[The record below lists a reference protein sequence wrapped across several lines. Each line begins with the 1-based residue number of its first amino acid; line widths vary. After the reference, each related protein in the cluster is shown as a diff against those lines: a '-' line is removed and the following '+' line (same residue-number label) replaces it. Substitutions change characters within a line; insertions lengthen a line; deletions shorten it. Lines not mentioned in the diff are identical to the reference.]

1 MQSGKVASLLRA
13 HLKFAAKNALE
24 LFETTHYSTD
34 QKPLKPCAADM
45 ASLLP
50 ACLHITQV

>member
-1 MQSGKVASLLRA
+1 MQSEKAASLLWA

-24 LFETTHYSTD
+24 LIETTHYSTD
-34 QKPLKPCAADM
+34 QKPLKPCAANM